1 MKINLEVLIILDALD
16 RQGSF
21 AAAAAELYKTPPAL
35 SYMVQKLE
43 NDLNVVLLDR
53 SGHRAKFTATGRLML
68 EKGRKLLRAAQSL
81 EQQAHYVEKGWESE
95 LTIGLDA
102 LFPFELLLP
111 LIKEFYRD
119 HHLTRLRF
127 SHEVLAGSW
136 ESLIQGCADIVI
148 GAIAPPTTQSGYAF
162 SPMGSLHY
170 RFCISPDHPLAQAAE
185 PLSADV
191 IRQHRAVVVRDTSR
205 INGPQ
210 NLHVLQ
216 EQDTL
221 TVFDF
226 QSKLQIQ
233 LAGLACGYLPD
244 YLAAPY
250 LASGKLVVKQV
261 ENKSNFNTAYL
272 GWNESANGLAAL
284 WWREKL
290 LSCDNWDSIYSTKAG
305 DDSLT
310 SAS

>member
-95 LTIGLDA
+95 LTLGLDA

-111 LIKEFYRD
+111 LIEEFYQD

-136 ESLIQGCADIVI
+136 ESLVQGCADIVI
-148 GAIAPPTTQSGYAF
+148 GAVALPLTHSGFSF

-170 RFCISPDHPLAQAAE
+170 RFCIAPHHPLAQAEE

-191 IRQHRAVVVRDTSR
+191 IRPHRAVVVRDTSR
-205 INGPQ
+205 INLPQ
-210 NLHVLQ
+210 NLHVL
-216 EQDTL
+216 EDQDTL

-226 QSKLQIQ
+226 RSKLQIQ

-250 LASGKLVVKQV
+250 LASGKLVTKKV
-261 ENKSNFNTAYL
+261 ENKSNFDTAYL
-272 GWNESANGLAAL
+272 GWNDSANGLAAL

-290 LSCDNWDSIYSTKAG
+290 LSYDSWGSIYLTKTG
-305 DDSLT
+305 DVALT
-310 SAS
+310 TKS